1 MFDLFTLGIAEI
13 FQLNILLIIFVGVVV
28 GILAGLIPGF
38 TVTMAIVLTLPLT
51 FGMDPVAG
59 VAGMIGVLV
68 GGMSGG
74 LISAALLGIPGTPS
88 SVATTFD
95 AFPMSKKGES
105 GKALSLGVWASFL
118 SSIISFFLLVSI
130 APQIS
135 RFALMLGP
143 WEMFSLIVVSL
154 TIIASV
160 TGDSILKGLIAGLF
174 GILIATVGA
183 DPITGLA
190 RFTMD
195 LQALRAGIPFLV
207 VLIGMFAISR
217 LFVSLERKEMI
228 QDDKRRQEDKLKD
241 IEFKLRPM
249 KTLKNVLSKP
259 GTLIGSSVIG
269 SIIGAIPGAGG
280 SIANI
285 VAYDQAKR
293 WSKHSE
299 KFGTGVDEGVIASEA
314 GNNSTVG
321 GDLIPTVA
329 LGIPG
334 SAVTAVLLSALM
346 VHGITPG
353 PLLIVNEPN
362 LVGGIFFAF
371 LVASFWMLITQFLG
385 MRIFMKV
392 THVPAHLLVP
402 VILVLCVVGT
412 FVLNNR
418 LTDLYILLV
427 MGVIGYLFA
436 KYGFSLAP
444 AIIGVILGPLAEVNL
459 RRAIMADPEW
469 TLFFTRPISLA
480 FLVLAVL
487 SILLTVWQNYRAN
500 YRKKKITHR
509 PQ

>member
-1 MFDLFTLGIAEI
+1 MLDLLLLGIAEI
-13 FQLNILLIIFVGVVV
+13 FQIRILFIILLGVIV

-38 TVTMAIVLTLPLT
+38 TVAMAIVLTLPLT

-59 VAGMIGVLV
+59 VAAMIGVFV

-88 SVATTFD
+88 SIATTFD
-95 AFPMSKKGES
+95 AYPMSQKGES
-105 GKALSLGVWASFL
+105 GKALSIGIWASFL
-118 SSIISFFLLVSI
+118 SSIISLLILVSI
-130 APQIS
+130 APQVAK
-135 RFALMLGP
+135 FALLFGP

-160 TGDSILKGLIAGLF
+160 TGDSIVKGLIAGLF

-183 DPITGLA
+183 DPIAGIA
-190 RFTMD
+190 RFSFD
-195 LQALRAGIPFLV
+195 LRALRAGIPFLV

-217 LFVSLERKEMI
+217 LLVSLERKERI
-228 QDDKRRQEDKLKD
+228 KDSQQLQKDKLNSMN
-241 IEFKLRPM
+241 FVLQPL
-249 KTLKNVLSKP
+249 KTLKIVLSKP
-259 GTLIGSSVIG
+259 GNLIGSSMIG

-285 VAYDQAKR
+285 VAYDQAKK
-293 WSKHSE
+293 WSKNPK
-299 KFGTGVDEGVIASEA
+299 KFGTGCEEGVIASEA

-362 LVGGIFFAF
+362 VVGGIFFAF
-371 LVASFWMLITQFLG
+371 FVASFWMLITQFLG
-385 MRIFMKV
+385 IRYFMKV
-392 THVPAHLLVP
+392 TQVPTHVLVP
-402 VILVLCVVGT
+402 VILVLCVIGT

-418 LTDLYILLV
+418 LTDLYILLI
-427 MGVIGYLFA
+427 MGIVGYLFT
-436 KYGFSLAP
+436 KYKFSLAP
-444 AIIGVILGPLAEVNL
+444 AIIGVILGPIAEVNL
-459 RRAIMADPEW
+459 RRAVMSDPDW
-469 TLFFTRPISLA
+469 TLFLSRPISLA
-480 FLVLAVL
+480 FLILTVL
-487 SILLTVWQNYRAN
+487 SIAFTIWQT
-500 YRKKKITHR
+500 KKSNART
-509 PQ
+509 

>member
-1 MFDLFTLGIAEI
+1 MFDLLLLGIAEI
-13 FQLNILLIIFVGVVV
+13 FQIRILLIILIGVIV

-38 TVTMAIVLTLPLT
+38 TVAMAIVLTLPLT

-59 VAGMIGVLV
+59 VAAMIGVFV

-88 SVATTFD
+88 SIATTFD
-95 AFPMSKKGES
+95 AYPMAKKGEP
-105 GKALSLGVWASFL
+105 GKALSIGIWASFL
-118 SSIISFFLLVSI
+118 SSIISLLLLVSI
-130 APQIS
+130 APQIAK
-135 RFALMLGP
+135 FALLFGP

-160 TGDSILKGLIAGLF
+160 TGDSVIKGLIAGLF

-183 DPITGLA
+183 DPIAGIS
-190 RFTMD
+190 RFSFD
-195 LQALRAGIPFLV
+195 IRALRAGIPFLV

-217 LFVSLERKEMI
+217 LLVSLERKEMTK
-228 QDDKRRQEDKLKD
+228 DQEDRQKEKLQNVQFVLQP
-241 IEFKLRPM
+241 I

-285 VAYDQAKR
+285 VAYDQAKK
-293 WSKHSE
+293 WSKNPK
-299 KFGTGVDEGVIASEA
+299 KFGTGCEEGVIASEA

-346 VHGITPG
+346 VHGISPG

-362 LVGGIFFAF
+362 VVGGIFFAF
-371 LVASFWMLITQFLG
+371 FVASFWMLITQFIG
-385 MRIFMKV
+385 IRYFMKV
-392 THVPAHLLVP
+392 TQVPTHVLVP
-402 VILVLCVVGT
+402 VILVLCVIGT

-427 MGVIGYLFA
+427 MGIIGYLFT
-436 KYGFSLAP
+436 KYKFSLAP
-444 AIIGVILGPLAEVNL
+444 AIIGVILGPIAEVNL
-459 RRAIMADPEW
+459 RRAFMSDPDW
-469 TLFFTRPISLA
+469 TLFFSRPISLT
-480 FLVLAVL
+480 FLILTVL
-487 SILLTVWQNYRAN
+487 SIGFTIWQTKKAN
-500 YRKKKITHR
+500 ARTKADA
-509 PQ
+509 

>member
-1 MFDLFTLGIAEI
+1 MFDLLILGVSEV
-13 FQLNILLIIFVGVVV
+13 FQIRILLIILLGVIV

-38 TVTMAIVLTLPLT
+38 TVAMAIVLTLPLT
-51 FGMDPVAG
+51 FGLDPVAG
-59 VAGMIGVLV
+59 VSAMIGVFV

-88 SVATTFD
+88 SIATTFD
-95 AFPMSKKGES
+95 AYPMSQNGEP
-105 GKALSLGVWASFL
+105 GKALSIGIWASFL
-118 SSIISFFLLVSI
+118 SSIVSFFLLISI

-160 TGDSILKGLIAGLF
+160 TGDSIIKGLIAGLF

-183 DPITGLA
+183 DPISGIS
-190 RFTMD
+190 RFSFD
-195 LQALRAGIPFLV
+195 IRALRAGIPFLV

-217 LFVSLERKEMI
+217 LLVSLERSEREK
-228 QDDKRRQEDKLKD
+228 DDRKRQEDKLKN
-241 IEFKLRPM
+241 IKFILQPLKTM
-249 KTLKNVLSKP
+249 KTVLSKP
-259 GTLIGSSVIG
+259 GTLIGSSFIG

-285 VAYDQAKR
+285 VAYDQAKK
-293 WSKHSE
+293 WSKHPE
-299 KFGTGVDEGVIASEA
+299 KFGTGCEEGVIASEA

-362 LVGGIFFAF
+362 VVGGIFFAF

-385 MRIFMKV
+385 IRYFMKV
-392 THVPAHLLVP
+392 TQVPMHVLVP
-402 VILVLCVVGT
+402 VIIVLCVIGT

-418 LTDLYILLV
+418 ATDLYILLA
-427 MGVIGYLFA
+427 MGIIGYLFT
-436 KYGFSLAP
+436 KYNFSLAP
-444 AIIGVILGPLAEVNL
+444 AIIGVILGPIAEVNL
-459 RRAIMADPEW
+459 RRAVMANPDW
-469 TLFFTRPISLA
+469 TLFLTRPISLT
-480 FLVLAVL
+480 FLILAVL
-487 SILLTVWQNYRAN
+487 SILFTVWQTYKTNARAK
-500 YRKKKITHR
+500 RIIR
-509 PQ
+509 